1 MVALRRGGAAGARIH
16 IVHADE
22 RQNDATGVDLPGD
35 QSAFDHAVDIL
46 RRLLRTPSGK
56 RLSPAYLMEVTDDHG
71 RFLFSVP
78 LDLAIV
84 QQGNGA

>member
-1 MVALRRGGAAGARIH
+1 MPRYFFH

-46 RRLLRTPSGK
+46 QRLLRTRSGQ
-56 RLSPAYLMEVTDDHG
+56 RLSPAYSMEVTDDHG

-78 LDLAIV
+78 LDLPIV
-84 QQGNGA
+84 QQGNGGSGN